1 MHRRHLLAGAGA
13 LTLSFSLPARAAA
26 NAAEDFVSASILK
39 GFDILNDAGA
49 EPNERRQRF
58 ATFLLGLTDVR
69 RVALFLI
76 GSYAEKAAPADL
88 DDYAAAYRAYLMSV
102 YQSYFAL
109 YAGQSLRLVSSRERA
124 PGDFVVSTE
133 MTGGKT
139 MPVDFRIRI
148 DGASALLLDV
158 AVGGIW
164 LALAQRAQFMSV
176 LSQNNGDVKALSA
189 HLRRIAQ
196 P

>member
-13 LTLSFSLPARAAA
+13 LTLSCSLPARAAA

-39 GFDILNDAGA
+39 GFDILNDAGVA
-49 EPNERRQRF
+49 AGERRARF

-69 RVALFLI
+69 RVALFLV
-76 GSYAEKAAPADL
+76 GPYAEKAAPADL
-88 DDYAAAYRAYLMSV
+88 DDYVAAYRAYLMSV
-102 YQSYFAL
+102 YQAYFAL
-109 YAGQSLRLVSSRERA
+109 YAGQSLRVVSSRERA

-133 MTGGKT
+133 MTGGKA

-148 DGASALLLDV
+148 DGSAALLLDV
-158 AVGGIW
+158 AVGGVW

-189 HLRRIAQ
+189 HLREIAHS
-196 P
+196 